1 MRCLKQWRTKDVDV
15 CLLEGVYKPDASVYS
30 LLSEEAGEEEAAEA
44 VRQWL
49 EAAGVGNELN
59 VVITDGAVAYAA
71 WVRGAAGT
79 LVYNT
84 PRAKELALSFIHYLE
99 NTGRERLVNID
110 TAAKLESELSYRI
123 TPAGIEEKIAKLRQI
138 AYDTEAAGLEQLQ
151 AEARGGEDLA
161 SSAEAGGLAAEVEWL
176 CQFLRENP
184 DKVPLVRSFL
194 DRLLRDE
201 EFPRR
206 IGLLA

>member
-1 MRCLKQWRTKDVDV
+1 
-15 CLLEGVYKPDASVYS
+15 
-30 LLSEEAGEEEAAEA
+30 

-99 NTGRERLVNID
+99 NTRRERLVNID

-138 AYDTEAAGLEQLQ
+138 AYDTEAAGLKQLQ
-151 AEARGGEDLA
+151 AEARGGE
-161 SSAEAGGLAAEVEWL
+161 AGAGEGLAAEVEAL
-176 CQFLRENP
+176 CRILRENP
-184 DKVPLVRSFL
+184 DKIPLVRSFL

>member
-84 PRAKELALSFIHYLE
+84 PRAKELALSFIYYLE

-123 TPAGIEEKIAKLRQI
+123 TPAGIEEKIAKLRQA
-138 AYDTEAAGLEQLQ
+138 AYHMEAAGLEQLQ
-151 AEARGGEDLA
+151 AEARGGE
-161 SSAEAGGLAAEVEWL
+161 AGAGEGLAAEVEAL
-176 CQFLRENP
+176 CRILRENP